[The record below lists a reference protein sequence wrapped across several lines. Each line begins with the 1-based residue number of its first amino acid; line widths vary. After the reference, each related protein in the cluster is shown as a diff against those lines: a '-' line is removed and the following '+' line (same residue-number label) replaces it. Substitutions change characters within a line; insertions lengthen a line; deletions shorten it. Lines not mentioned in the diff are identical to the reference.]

1 MLSPA
6 SSALTTR
13 SIVGLLRSKWLGAQ
27 PFASDATAAFERLV
41 DGLRFVGIAHLVVVL
56 RDAAANS
63 DGMFGRAQFADAV
76 LRATGLGGAAGGI
89 FALEP
94 LPLFDAVDPDRTQ
107 SASIASLV
115 SGLSA
120 LCLSDSNETCAA
132 VFNQLDADHDGML
145 SRAEFGDFVRSALRV
160 AKHLYPDVA
169 VRVKMARTIEE
180 EFRHEDAV
188 VVDIAAEIEREA
200 LSDGGS
206 AAFVDFARFS
216 RWFNGVGAAPE
227 DSGAR
232 AIPAAAAPVPASFS
246 GVVETP
252 AEYGYDER
260 AAQRSADNAAAVP
273 PPLPPIF
280 AAATSV
286 QLPAVEPRP
295 AVVSRRHTSMGIGA
309 HQSTP
314 APHRFATSTYGGD
327 SPRFA
332 TERPTPASRPQPAAA
347 PARTSAAYT
356 PAPFAAPAHLQ
367 TRHSASAQLV
377 AAEPAATA
385 SDAIV
390 SSLSSS
396 LVTSREARE
405 RLAQELTAARGDAE
419 AERERTRAL
428 EAEIAAMRERAEA
441 AKLAI
446 APSAAAAVERRSQ
459 PVSSASLWDAA
470 RRGDINEVH
479 TMLYANAPPSAGGH
493 TGYEIA
499 PALTG
504 LSGRAAD
511 GGVVRLHLR
520 YFELS
525 FRVGRRRYIVPA
537 ARIIPVHHVVGVY
550 DHTLDAEMN
559 EELRAMHTR
568 QRDRDEW
575 RRVALFLRKN
585 LRLCDAVSAPYHTN
599 GNDAHLHAFVHDDVE
614 PGSTSGS
621 LDAETV
627 ERHRGRLPASYIRST
642 ALEHASMDGGVE
654 SSAILLCAG
663 CQAINSDW
671 PGDRSDVKVNWGAG
685 MKCVESLAFASP
697 LLARP
702 SRTARAR
709 SHTRSPPPPRLHRSV
724 RHTAPGAASFTRRA
738 LRFSRTSRRAGS
750 E

>member
-1 MLSPA
+1 ML
-6 SSALTTR
+6 SSALTPR
-13 SIVGLLRSKWLGAQ
+13 SMVGLLRSKWLGAQ

-56 RDAAANS
+56 RDAAATS
-63 DGMFGRAQFADAV
+63 DGVLGRAQFADAV

-120 LCLSDSNETCAA
+120 LCLSDSDETCAA
-132 VFNQLDADHDGML
+132 VFNLLDADHDGML
-145 SRAEFGDFVRSALRV
+145 SRSEFGEFVRSALRV
-160 AKHLYPDVA
+160 AKRLYPDVA

-188 VVDIAAEIEREA
+188 VVDIAAEMEREA
-200 LSDGGS
+200 LGDGGS
-206 AAFVDFARFS
+206 AAFVDFARFR

-232 AIPAAAAPVPASFS
+232 AIPAAAAAPVPASFG

-252 AEYGYDER
+252 AEYGYER
-260 AAQRSADNAAAVP
+260 AAQREADNAPAVP
-273 PPLPPIF
+273 PPLPPVF

-295 AVVSRRHTSMGIGA
+295 AVVPRRHTSMGIGA
-309 HQSTP
+309 QRSTP
-314 APHRFATSTYGGD
+314 APRRFATSTDGD
-327 SPRFA
+327 SARFT
-332 TERPTPASRPQPAAA
+332 TERPTPAPRPQPAAV
-347 PARTSAAYT
+347 PARTPAPYT
-356 PAPFAAPAHLQ
+356 PALFAASAHLQ
-367 TRHSASAQLV
+367 PRHAASAQLV
-377 AAEPAATA
+377 AAA
-385 SDAIV
+385 SDAA
-390 SSLSSS
+390 
-396 LVTSREARE
+396 TE
-405 RLAQELTAARGDAE
+405 RLAQELAAARSDAE

-428 EAEIAAMRERAEA
+428 EVEIMAMRERAEA
-441 AKLAI
+441 AELAI
-446 APSAAAAVERRSQ
+446 APSGTAAVERRSQ
-459 PVSSASLWDAA
+459 PVSSASLWEAA

-479 TMLYANAPPSAGGH
+479 TMLNANAPPAAGGH
-493 TGYEIA
+493 SGYEIA

-585 LRLCDAVSAPYHTN
+585 LRLCDAASAPYHTN

-614 PGSTSGS
+614 PGSTAGS

-642 ALEHASMDGGVE
+642 ALEHASMDGSVE
-654 SSAILLCAG
+654 NSAILLCAG

-685 MKCVESLAFASP
+685 MKCVDLLSRGARGVLPFILSP
-697 LLARP
+697 ALTSTLPHSPRP
-702 SRTARAR
+702 SR
-709 SHTRSPPPPRLHRSV
+709 PV
-724 RHTAPGAASFTRRA
+724 RHTHQARRLSLDMHCDSLAPLVAWAPSKCREPRRR
-738 LRFSRTSRRAGS
+738 LRSHVAGR
-750 E
+750 